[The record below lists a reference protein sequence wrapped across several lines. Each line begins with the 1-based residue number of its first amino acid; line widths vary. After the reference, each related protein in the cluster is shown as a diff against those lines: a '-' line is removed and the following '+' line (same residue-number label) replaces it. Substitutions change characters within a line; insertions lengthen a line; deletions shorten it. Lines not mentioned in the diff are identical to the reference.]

1 MMDINE
7 FEAGMLDAVLEA
19 FAGADQLN
27 QAQILE
33 LFGGDEELA
42 AVIVDVLVDVGLVVK
57 SGRETAHGLP
67 ELITRDSMAVSFL
80 SNGGFSAQVE
90 PQETEANGIVDNV
103 NEPARANA
111 KKPSLFSE
119 PEVEPVAEDLQ
130 KAQAPLITK
139 EVSNQDNLVDE
150 AADEEVKKTLTT
162 PPAKQTREVIFEV
175 EFPAE
180 QESSAQFQMSFQ
192 PSVEE
197 EEEQEQYELLETKEE
212 EQIDLPAASVEPPEP
227 ETAAVNADEVVEEE
241 QQLVENEQVLQPGP
255 KSVPE
260 PEPMPVAQI
269 DILEQVIF
277 KSAEPE
283 VQSAP
288 SPDVEALEREI
299 ARLRKDQARTENKL
313 REKDTMIH
321 TLATQ
326 NEQLGKMRTFIW
338 VLLGLIGVLILM
350 MIFKKH

>member
-19 FAGADQLN
+19 FAGAEQLN

-57 SGRETAHGLP
+57 TGKETVNGLP

-80 SNGGFSAQVE
+80 NNGGFSAQVE
-90 PQETEANGIVDNV
+90 PQETEANGIIDNV
-103 NEPARANA
+103 TELERANA
-111 KKPSLFSE
+111 KKPSLFPESE
-119 PEVEPVAEDLQ
+119 EEPAANDVQ
-130 KAQAPLITK
+130 KAEIPLIK
-139 EVSNQDNLVDE
+139 QEASNPNNL
-150 AADEEVKKTLTT
+150 AEESAEEQIEE
-162 PPAKQTREVIFEV
+162 PIASPSAKQTREVIFEV

-180 QESSAQFQMSFQ
+180 QEAPAQFQMSFQ
-192 PSVEE
+192 PSPEQE
-197 EEEQEQYELLETKEE
+197 EEEQDVLPEPKEE
-212 EQIDLPAASVEPPEP
+212 EHADLPVASVEPPEP
-227 ETAAVNADEVVEEE
+227 ETAVENVDEVVEEE
-241 QQLVENEQVLQPGP
+241 KQFAQKEQVLQPEP
-255 KSVPE
+255 APE
-260 PEPMPVAQI
+260 PAPVAQI

-277 KSAEPE
+277 KSVEPE
-283 VQSAP
+283 VQSVP

-299 ARLRKDQARTENKL
+299 ARLRKDQARAENKL

-350 MIFKKH
+350 MLFRKH